1 MKLLC
6 QASNVDGAVRLLEW
20 FELGNSILLVL
31 ERSARYQDLYY
42 YLFEHGRLSE
52 KEAKPIFRQVFPL
65 YETRVFLFYVIEN
78 ETGII
83 MFFALPSQLV
93 EIVKDIEEVGII
105 HHDIKPENIL
115 IKKEPNTDV
124 PPSVLLVGFS
134 SATKTQH
141 CPFEKFHGVMD
152 NIPPEWIT
160 NSQCRGIPLTVWT
173 LGLMLCELVCGY
185 FPFENRKEIVEND
198 VSFNGVQV
206 TDEFKE
212 LVLSC
217 LHSSPDQRATFD
229 DILSHSWLS

>member
-1 MKLLC
+1 M
-6 QASNVDGAVRLLEW
+6 
-20 FELGNSILLVL
+20 
-31 ERSARYQDLYY
+31 
-42 YLFEHGRLSE
+42 
-52 KEAKPIFRQVFPL
+52 
-65 YETRVFLFYVIEN
+65 
-78 ETGII
+78 
-83 MFFALPSQLV
+83 